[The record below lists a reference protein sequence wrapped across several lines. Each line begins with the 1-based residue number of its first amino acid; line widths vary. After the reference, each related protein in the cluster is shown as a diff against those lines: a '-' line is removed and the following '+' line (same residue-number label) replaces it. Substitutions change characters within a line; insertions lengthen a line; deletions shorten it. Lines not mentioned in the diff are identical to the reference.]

1 MDGNTSSNEEKE
13 FCFALQND
21 MPDVFNGNQ
30 ITFDL
35 LAEIEKLVS
44 DLKQALDS
52 DKMSLLTQKAE

>member
-1 MDGNTSSNEEKE
+1 
-13 FCFALQND
+13 